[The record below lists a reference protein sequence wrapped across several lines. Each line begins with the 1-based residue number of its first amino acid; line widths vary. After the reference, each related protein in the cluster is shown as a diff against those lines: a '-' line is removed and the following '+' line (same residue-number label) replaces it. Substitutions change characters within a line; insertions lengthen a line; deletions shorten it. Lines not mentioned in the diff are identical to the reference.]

1 MTAELVAGLCAE
13 IADIECL
20 TGAIDLQRALADG
33 HIRDDAVT
41 VALSARIVHLAA
53 RDGVDVYA

>member
-1 MTAELVAGLCAE
+1 MTSEMTVRLCAE

-20 TGAIDLQRALADG
+20 IGAIDLQRALADS
-33 HIRDDAVT
+33 HICDDAVT
-41 VALSARIVHLAA
+41 AALSARIAHLAV